1 MRTRLSLSL
10 AEAKAIT
17 AAAEEYAASH
27 QFHVSI
33 AVVDESTYLQH
44 LLRMDEAPR
53 ASADGA
59 FEKARTAAEGGHP
72 TTYFEQVLNA
82 GRYGVLKMPHVYPV
96 EGGIPVLV
104 DGRCVGA
111 IGVAGVLP
119 EYDAAIAEAGL
130 RAISHVAEFQQA
142 AEPESAVLSATD
154 AP

>member
-1 MRTRLSLSL
+1 MRTTFSLSL
-10 AEAKAIT
+10 AEAKMMA
-17 AAAEEYAASH
+17 AAAEAYAES
-27 QFHVSI
+27 QRFSVSL

-44 LLRMDEAPR
+44 LVRMDEAPR
-53 ASADGA
+53 TSAEGA
-59 FEKARTAAEGGHP
+59 FDKARTAAEGGHP

-119 EYDAAIAEAGL
+119 EHDAAIAEAGL
-130 RAISHVAEFQQA
+130 LALGHLAQFDCNGGRR
-142 AEPESAVLSATD
+142 
-154 AP
+154 